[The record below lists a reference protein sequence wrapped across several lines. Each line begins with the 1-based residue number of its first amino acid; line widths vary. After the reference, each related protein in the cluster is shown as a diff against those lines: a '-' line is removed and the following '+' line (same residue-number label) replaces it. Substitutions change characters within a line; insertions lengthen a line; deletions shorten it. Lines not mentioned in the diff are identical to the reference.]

1 MIRSIT
7 LLALILISGGPAR
20 AEFADAAA
28 ALTFFEEKIRPVLAE
43 KCYSCHS
50 AAADK
55 VKGSLQVDH
64 LAHLLAGGDTGPSVV
79 AGDAEAS
86 LLVEA
91 MAYEN
96 KDLQMPPKERLSP
109 EVVEDFRKW
118 IVAGAPWPEE
128 PVPVAGEENA
138 PEVFDLEKRRSE
150 HWSWRPLAVP
160 AIPEVAA
167 KEWPRSPLDHFILDR
182 LEAAKLVPAAP
193 ADDRTWLRRV
203 AFDLTGLPPAPEEI
217 ALFLDD
223 TSPDRREKV
232 VDRLLASPHY
242 GEKWARHWMDL
253 VRYAETYGHEFDY
266 PIPYAHEYRD
276 YLIRAF
282 NADLPYDQFAK
293 EHIAGDLIHDP
304 RVNAE
309 EKFNESVLAT
319 GFWFLSEATHSPTDV
334 LANEADHM
342 SNQIDVYSKAFL
354 GLTVSCARCHDHKFD
369 AISTA
374 DYYALTGYLHG
385 SARTERSID
394 PGGVRRE
401 TAAKQRAMLASAN
414 AGFAMPGGVDFGK
427 YLDVATGL
435 VREALAQAPAA
446 GDPWAGIVFED
457 FEGGYGKWAI
467 TGDAFGK
474 APVTR
479 AIGGQRPI
487 TGISG
492 KHFANSFAGKGDAS
506 KGSLRSQPF
515 VIEKPFI
522 NFHIGGG
529 SHATTALELH
539 VGGKKVRT
547 ASGKDV
553 DTLAAANWDVAEF
566 LGQSAEL
573 LLVDEHEGGWGHVIV
588 DRIVFADAPAE
599 TEGSL
604 PIVDQKSITAVAG
617 SQGFDAAVLAR
628 WCDLISRGGDDGKSP
643 GSFLSRSIREAASVK
658 SAAKEVADAAARRD
672 DFLAGSTLYEDFNKD
687 ALPRGWS
694 LSGEGFAPT
703 GMKAGF
709 TLTERHFLS
718 LPGKVSSATAGEKH
732 SGVLRSPTFT
742 IASDQIH
749 VRVRAV
755 GGYMRVVMDNYHM
768 AYFQPLLFRGTILKN
783 PDTAGEF
790 QWKSFDAD
798 LKKYRGHRAY
808 LEFVD
813 EGPGSLEIDEIR
825 FSDGPAL
832 QVEPHPLVALLA
844 PLEEK
849 EWASA
854 LNAAASSDPGLLAS
868 LGAAGLVPDGVFSS
882 DALKAVAGAR
892 ALGDTLPPE
901 RFALTMAEGTPEN
914 AQVYVRG
921 SHRSLGEEVPPR
933 FLEALGGKVG
943 DRLTLAAETVSPDN
957 PLTSRVI
964 VNRLWHHLIGQ
975 GLVPSVDDF
984 GPMGQQPSHPEL
996 LDWLATDLIANGWS
1010 LKHTIRDIVLS
1021 ETYAQASVAN
1031 PDIDKTFL
1039 ATADPTNVLLHR
1051 MPVRRLSAEAIRDG
1065 ILAVSGSLDPALYGS
1080 SVPTHRTDFMSGRG
1094 ARPSGPLDGAA
1105 RRTIY
1110 GAIYRNFLS
1119 PFLMTFDMPNPF
1131 GPKGNRGASN
1141 VPAQALA
1148 LMNDPFVIDQ
1158 GKKWADRVLAEAVAS
1173 DEARI
1178 VRMYESATG
1187 HLPEPV
1193 TAAALAAFLKEQSTT
1208 YGTTDSR
1215 AWTDLAHALFNSK
1228 DFIYVR

>member
-1 MIRSIT
+1 M
-7 LLALILISGGPAR
+7 
-20 AEFADAAA
+20 
-28 ALTFFEEKIRPVLAE
+28 
-43 KCYSCHS
+43 
-50 AAADK
+50 
-55 VKGSLQVDH
+55 
-64 LAHLLAGGDTGPSVV
+64 
-79 AGDAEAS
+79 
-86 LLVEA
+86 
-91 MAYEN
+91 
-96 KDLQMPPKERLSP
+96 
-109 EVVEDFRKW
+109 
-118 IVAGAPWPEE
+118 
-128 PVPVAGEENA
+128 
-138 PEVFDLEKRRSE
+138 
-150 HWSWRPLAVP
+150 
-160 AIPEVAA
+160 
-167 KEWPRSPLDHFILDR
+167 
-182 LEAAKLVPAAP
+182 
-193 ADDRTWLRRV
+193 
-203 AFDLTGLPPAPEEI
+203 
-217 ALFLDD
+217 
-223 TSPDRREKV
+223 
-232 VDRLLASPHY
+232 
-242 GEKWARHWMDL
+242 
-253 VRYAETYGHEFDY
+253 
-266 PIPYAHEYRD
+266 
-276 YLIRAF
+276 
-282 NADLPYDQFAK
+282 
-293 EHIAGDLIHDP
+293 
-304 RVNAE
+304 
-309 EKFNESVLAT
+309 
-319 GFWFLSEATHSPTDV
+319 
-334 LANEADHM
+334 
-342 SNQIDVYSKAFL
+342 
-354 GLTVSCARCHDHKFD
+354 
-369 AISTA
+369 
-374 DYYALTGYLHG
+374 
-385 SARTERSID
+385 
-394 PGGVRRE
+394 
-401 TAAKQRAMLASAN
+401 
-414 AGFAMPGGVDFGK
+414 
-427 YLDVATGL
+427 
-435 VREALAQAPAA
+435 
-446 GDPWAGIVFED
+446 
-457 FEGGYGKWAI
+457 
-467 TGDAFGK
+467 
-474 APVTR
+474 
-479 AIGGQRPI
+479 
-487 TGISG
+487 
-492 KHFANSFAGKGDAS
+492 
-506 KGSLRSQPF
+506 
-515 VIEKPFI
+515 
-522 NFHIGGG
+522 
-529 SHATTALELH
+529 
-539 VGGKKVRT
+539 
-547 ASGKDV
+547 
-553 DTLAAANWDVAEF
+553 
-566 LGQSAEL
+566 
-573 LLVDEHEGGWGHVIV
+573 
-588 DRIVFADAPAE
+588 
-599 TEGSL
+599 
-604 PIVDQKSITAVAG
+604 
-617 SQGFDAAVLAR
+617 
-628 WCDLISRGGDDGKSP
+628 
-643 GSFLSRSIREAASVK
+643 
-658 SAAKEVADAAARRD
+658 
-672 DFLAGSTLYEDFNKD
+672 
-687 ALPRGWS
+687 
-694 LSGEGFAPT
+694 
-703 GMKAGF
+703 
-709 TLTERHFLS
+709 
-718 LPGKVSSATAGEKH
+718 
-732 SGVLRSPTFT
+732 
-742 IASDQIH
+742 
-749 VRVRAV
+749 RVRAV

-868 LGAAGLVPDGVFSS
+868 LGAAGLVSDGVFSS

-1065 ILAVSGSLDPALYGS
+1065 ILAVSGSLDPALYGP

>member
-1 MIRSIT
+1 MIRSST
-7 LLALILISGGPAR
+7 LLALFLVFGGTAR
-20 AEFADAAA
+20 GEFADTAA

-50 AAADK
+50 AEADK
-55 VKGSLQVDH
+55 VKGSLQLDH
-64 LAHLLAGGDTGPSVV
+64 LEHLLAGGDTGASVV

-91 MAYEN
+91 MSYEN

-128 PVPVAGEENA
+128 PVPVAGDHSA
-138 PEVFDLEKRRSE
+138 PEVFDLEKRHRE

-160 AIPEVAA
+160 AIPAVAG
-167 KEWPRSPLDHFILDR
+167 KEWPRSPIDSFILAR
-182 LEAAKLVPAAP
+182 LEAAKLRPAEP

-203 AFDLTGLPPAPEEI
+203 HFDLTGLPPTLEEI
-217 ALFLDD
+217 RRFLDD
-223 TSPDRREKV
+223 SSPERRATV
-232 VDRLLASPHY
+232 VDGLLASSHY

-266 PIPYAHEYRD
+266 PIDYAYEYRD

-282 NADLPYDQFAK
+282 NADLPYDQFAR
-293 EHIAGDLIHDP
+293 EHIAGDLMREP
-304 RVNAE
+304 RLNAE

-319 GFWFLSEATHSPTDV
+319 GFWYLSEATHAPTDV

-385 SARTERSID
+385 SARTERSMD
-394 PGGVRRE
+394 PGGTRRD
-401 TAAKQRAMLASAN
+401 TAARQRALLTSAN
-414 AGFAMPGGVDFGK
+414 AEFGMPGGVDFGK
-427 YLDVATGL
+427 YLSVSTAL
-435 VREALAQAPAA
+435 VREAFAKSPAPA
-446 GDPWAGIVFED
+446 DPWAGIVFDD
-457 FEGGYGKWAI
+457 FEGGYGKW
-467 TGDAFGK
+467 TVSGEAFGK
-474 APVTR
+474 APVTG
-479 AIGGQRPI
+479 AIGAQKPI
-487 TGISG
+487 AGISG
-492 KHFANSFAGKGDAS
+492 KHFANSFAGKGDRS

-515 VIEKPFI
+515 VIEKPYL

-547 ASGKDV
+547 ASGKNV
-553 DTLAAANWDVAEF
+553 DTLAAASWELSEF
-566 LGQSAEL
+566 RGQSAEL
-573 LLVDEHEGGWGHVIV
+573 VLVDDHEGGWGHVIV
-588 DRIVFADAPAE
+588 DRLVFSDAPAM

-604 PIVDQKSITAVAG
+604 PLVDRETIAAAAT
-617 SQGFDAAVLAR
+617 SQGLEAGVLER
-628 WCDLISRGGDDGKSP
+628 WCDLISKGGNEGTSP
-643 GSFLSRSIREAASVK
+643 GSFLSRWTLDPRSVK
-658 SAAKEVADAAARRD
+658 SAAKAVADAAARDD
-672 DFLAGSTLYEDFNKD
+672 DFLAGSTLYEAFDKD
-687 ALPRGWS
+687 VLPDGWA
-694 LSGEGFAPT
+694 LSGEAFSLT
-703 GMKAGF
+703 GTKPGF
-709 TLTERHFLS
+709 TLTEAHFLS
-718 LPGKVSSATAGEKH
+718 LPGMISSATLGEKH

-742 IASDQIH
+742 IDSDQIH
-749 VRVRAV
+749 VRLRGQ

-768 AYFQPLLFRGTILKN
+768 AVFQPLLFRGTIQKDF
-783 PDTAGEF
+783 DTAGRF

-813 EGPGSLEIDEIR
+813 EGAGSLEVDEIR
-825 FSDGPAL
+825 FSDAPAP
-832 QVEPHPLVALLA
+832 QAEPHPFVALLA
-844 PLEEK
+844 PVEEK
-849 EWASA
+849 DWAPA
-854 LNAAASSDPGLLAS
+854 LNAAASSDPVLLAS
-868 LGAAGLVPDGVFSS
+868 LGAAGLVPGDVFSPA
-882 DALKAVAGAR
+882 ALKTAAESR
-892 ALGDTLPPE
+892 ALDDTLPPE

-914 AQVYVRG
+914 ARVYVRG

-933 FLEALGGKVG
+933 FLEALGGKAG
-943 DRLTLAAETVSPDN
+943 DRLTLAAETVAPEN

-964 VNRLWHHLIGQ
+964 VNRLWHHLMGE

-984 GPMGQQPSHPEL
+984 GPMGQLPSHPEL
-996 LDWLATDLIANGWS
+996 LDWLATDLIAHAWS
-1010 LKHTIRDIVLS
+1010 LKHTIREIVLS
-1021 ETYAQASVAN
+1021 QTYAQASVVN
-1031 PDIDKTFL
+1031 PDIDKNFL
-1039 ATADPTNVLLHR
+1039 ATADPTNLLLHH

-1065 ILAVSGSLDPALYGS
+1065 ILAVSGSLDPALYGP
-1080 SVPTHRTDFMSGRG
+1080 SVATHRTDFMSGRG
-1094 ARPSGPLDGAA
+1094 ARASGPLDGAG
-1105 RRTIY
+1105 RRTVY

-1158 GKKWADRVLAEAVAS
+1158 GKKWADRLLAEGQLT

-1178 VRMYESATG
+1178 ALMYESATA
-1187 HLPEPV
+1187 HLPDPAI
-1193 TAAALAAFLKEQSTT
+1193 TAALAAFLKEQSTT
-1208 YGTTDSR
+1208 YGTTDAR
-1215 AWTDLAHALFNSK
+1215 AWSDLAHVLFNQK
-1228 DFIYVR
+1228 EFLYLR

>member
-1 MIRSIT
+1 MIRSFT
-7 LLALILISGGPAR
+7 LLALFFISAGTVRG
-20 AEFADAAA
+20 EFADATA

-79 AGDAEAS
+79 AGDVEAS

-91 MAYEN
+91 MSHEN

-128 PVPVAGEENA
+128 PVPLAGEENA
-138 PEVFDLEKRRSE
+138 PDVFDIEKRRSE

-160 AIPEVAA
+160 GLPGVAA
-167 KEWPRSPLDHFILDR
+167 KEWPRSPIDHFILAR
-182 LEAAKLVPAAP
+182 LEAAKLVPAGP

-203 AFDLTGLPPAPEEI
+203 SFDITGLPPSPEEI
-217 ALFLDD
+217 ALLLDD

-253 VRYAETYGHEFDY
+253 VRYAETHGHEFDY

-293 EHIAGDLIHDP
+293 EHIAGDLMREP

-385 SARTERSID
+385 SARNEHSMD
-394 PGGVRRE
+394 PGGVRRD
-401 TAAKQRAMLASAN
+401 TAAKQRTLLASAN
-414 AGFAMPGGVDFGK
+414 ADFAMPGGVDFGK
-427 YLDVATGL
+427 YLEVATAL
-435 VREALAQAPAA
+435 VREAFAQAPDSA
-446 GDPWAGIVFED
+446 DPWAGILFDDFED
-457 FEGGYGKWAI
+457 GYGKW
-467 TGDAFGK
+467 TVSGDAFGK
-474 APVTR
+474 APVSA
-479 AIGGQRPI
+479 AIGAQKPI

-492 KHFANSFAGKGDAS
+492 KLFANSFAGKGDQS

-529 SHATTALELH
+529 DHATTSLELH

-547 ASGKDV
+547 ASGKNV
-553 DTLAAANWDVAEF
+553 DTLAAASWDVVEF
-566 LGQSAEL
+566 RGQSAEL
-573 LLVDEHEGGWGHVIV
+573 IVLDDHDGGWGHVIV
-588 DRIVFADAPAE
+588 DRIVFSDTRAL

-604 PIVDQKSITAVAG
+604 PLVEAEKITATAT
-617 SQGFDAAVLAR
+617 SQGLDAALLER
-628 WCDLISRGGDDGKSP
+628 WCRLISTGGDDGVSP
-643 GSFLSRSIREAASVK
+643 GSFLSRAIRHPQSVK
-658 SAAKEVADAAARRD
+658 AAAKQSADAAARQA
-672 DFLAGSTLYEDFNKD
+672 DFLSGSTLYESFDGD
-687 ALPRGWS
+687 TLPEGWS
-694 LSGEGFAPT
+694 LTGEGFAVT
-703 GMKAGF
+703 GSKAGF
-709 TLTERHFLS
+709 TLAGCHRVAP
-718 LPGKVSSATAGEKH
+718 PGLATSALLGEKH

-742 IASDQIH
+742 IGSDQIH
-749 VRVRAV
+749 VRLRAR

-768 AYFQPLLFRGTILKN
+768 AVFQPLLFRGTIVKN
-783 PDTAGEF
+783 PDTGGAF

-798 LKKYRGHRAY
+798 LRKYRGHRAY

-813 EGPGSLEIDEIR
+813 EGEGSFEIDEIR
-825 FSDGPAL
+825 FSDGPPP
-832 QVEPHPLVALLA
+832 QDRIHPLVSMLA
-844 PLEEK
+844 GAEEK
-849 EWASA
+849 EWAPK
-854 LNAAASSDPGLLAS
+854 LNATASSDPVLLDWLGSAGLLPGDLFAPVAQKTVAEAAS
-868 LGAAGLVPDGVFSS
+868 LDDG
-882 DALKAVAGAR
+882 
-892 ALGDTLPPE
+892 LPPE

-914 AQVYVRG
+914 ARVYVRG

-933 FLEALGGKVG
+933 FLEALGGSVG
-943 DRLTLAAETVSPDN
+943 DRLTLAAETVSPEN
-957 PLTSRVI
+957 PLTARVI

-975 GLVPSVDDF
+975 GIVPSVDDF

-1010 LKHTIRDIVLS
+1010 LKHTIRTIVLS
-1021 ETYAQASVAN
+1021 QTYAQTSVAN
-1031 PDIDKTFL
+1031 PDMDKTFL

-1051 MPVRRLSAEAIRDG
+1051 MPVRRLGAEAIRDG
-1065 ILAVSGSLDPALYGS
+1065 ILAVSGSLDPALYGP

-1094 ARPSGPLDGAA
+1094 ARPSGPLDGAG
-1105 RRTIY
+1105 RRTVY
-1110 GAIYRNFLS
+1110 GAVYRNFLS

-1158 GKKWADRVLAEAVAS
+1158 GKKWAERVLAEAAAA

-1178 VRMYESATG
+1178 VRMYEQATG
-1187 HLPEPV
+1187 RLPDPA
-1193 TAAALAAFLKEQSTT
+1193 TTAALAGFLKEQSTT
-1208 YGTTDSR
+1208 YGTTDAR